1 MLKYLSNFV
10 KIVKN
15 NPLGNDF
22 YYMKQ
27 FCIILFVL
35 GFIANI
41 SAQEQFSIYF
51 DSNKYELN
59 KSQTKRLNDW
69 LKINKESKVL
79 GAYGFCDEDGS
90 TIHNDTLS
98 KRRVDFVYNLI
109 KSKIKIREDFKSI
122 SFGELH
128 SQSKVKAENRKVSLY
143 YILPKD
149 FSREA
154 EIVKV
159 KKSVPEKP
167 IETPKVEIP
176 KKEVKYPEKMVFEN
190 PDGSKTTFLLDTIFM
205 KKVASAPK
213 GEKLKIENLNFVI
226 NTFAVVNE
234 SRPKLYELLYVLKNN
249 PQLKIEI
256 QGHLCCN
263 PVDKIDLSTQR
274 AKAICNFL
282 TSQGI
287 ERSRLSYKGFGST
300 MPIYPL
306 PEKSEIE
313 RAANRRVEILI
324 IEN

>member
-1 MLKYLSNFV
+1 
-10 KIVKN
+10 
-15 NPLGNDF
+15 
-22 YYMKQ
+22 MKQ
-27 FCIILFVL
+27 FCIFLFVL

-41 SAQEQFSIYF
+41 SAQEQFSVYF

-59 KSQTKRLNDW
+59 KSQIKRLNNW
-69 LKINKESKVL
+69 LEINKDSKVV

-90 TIHNDTLS
+90 TLYNDTLS
-98 KRRVDFVYNLI
+98 QRRVDFVYNLI
-109 KSKIKIREDFKSI
+109 KNKIKIREDFKSI

-128 SQSKVKAENRKVSLY
+128 SQSKVKAENRKVTLY

-149 FSREA
+149 FSHEA

-159 KKSVPEKP
+159 KEPVAENP

-190 PDGSKTTFLLDTIFM
+190 PDGTETTLVLDTIFM
-205 KKVASAPK
+205 KRLASAAK
-213 GEKLKIENLNFVI
+213 GDKLKVKNLNFVI
-226 NTFAVVNE
+226 NTFAIVAE

-249 PQLKIEI
+249 PNLKIEI

-263 PVDKIDLSTQR
+263 PVDKVDLSTQR

-306 PEKSEIE
+306 PEKSEKE
-313 RAANRRVEILI
+313 RAENRRVEILI
-324 IEN
+324 IDN